1 MSLLKDVNSA
11 MDQIP
16 IFIRWPLLF
25 LAAIGLINAVPGLL
39 KVTWVVGLAF
49 FLLWIFGKIGDDTY
63 NIGKQKF
70 KEAMET
76 ASTKIAERIAES
88 HNQGG
93 AA

>member
-1 MSLLKDVNSA
+1 MSLLKDVNTA

-16 IFIRWPLLF
+16 LFIRWPLLF
-25 LAAIGLINAVPGLL
+25 LAAIGLIQAVPGLL

-49 FLLWIFGKIGDDTY
+49 FLLWIFGKIGDDSY
-63 NIGKQKF
+63 KIAKAKF
-70 KEAMET
+70 KEAMEA

-88 HNQGG
+88 HNEGS